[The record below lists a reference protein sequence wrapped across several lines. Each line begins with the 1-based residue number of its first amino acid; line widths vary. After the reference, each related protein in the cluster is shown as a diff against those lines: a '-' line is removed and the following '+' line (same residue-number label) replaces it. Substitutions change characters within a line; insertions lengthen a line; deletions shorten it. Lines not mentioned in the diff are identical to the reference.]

1 MLKLNKNQLLIDY
14 NKQKMENQEGRA
26 QKLLNDLGKKI
37 DELTRKMVE
46 KAKESGFDADKEI
59 EKLKKERD
67 KLEEEFKEF
76 KERNNPRWQE
86 MLDHLENAGQEI
98 VKAAESI
105 FKKRS

>member
-86 MLDHLENAGQEI
+86 MLDHLENAAQEI

>member
-59 EKLKKERD
+59 EKIKNERD

>member
-1 MLKLNKNQLLIDY
+1 MLKLNKNQVLIDY

-98 VKAAESI
+98 VKATESI